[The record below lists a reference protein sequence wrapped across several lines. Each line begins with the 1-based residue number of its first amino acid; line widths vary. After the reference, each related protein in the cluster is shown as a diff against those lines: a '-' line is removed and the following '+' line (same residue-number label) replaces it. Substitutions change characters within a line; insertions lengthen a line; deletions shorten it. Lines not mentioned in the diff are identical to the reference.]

1 MFEILKNL
9 KSFQLLLVIIFISC
23 TVPDDS
29 LVQETTTE
37 SQETT
42 TESQETTTES
52 QETST
57 TTTVAPTTT
66 NSNIVNL
73 EDIEITFFYGN
84 ELSELAKNIL
94 LENMNYAVENLFS
107 YPGVKFQNLQPI
119 LIVQL
124 DKNYESAIE
133 LEAEYCD
140 YIEKNNK
147 KYLRNSGCLKDLN
160 DDGSRNIFTENW
172 PYNSSISSNP
182 FNGNSCCW
190 LLTMQ
195 PYELPNQEKSLRM
208 TSIHETFHIFQ
219 ISNYA
224 DVTTNQKKQH
234 KISGK
239 ISGDGGEHKPWWMEG
254 NAVFFQHLY
263 HARSLNDIGIIKQTM
278 RPSLFSCYCG
288 DEGLDTIIN
297 RFLNNGIKLYNYTWA
312 IDQQLAYEM
321 GSWFTAYLVSFHG
334 EEKILDFWI
343 NTQTGILF
351 EDNFLEMFGKD
362 YRTYVDEFENFLRNN
377 DEQTIMSILPTN

>member
-1 MFEILKNL
+1 MSKKYFYVIFILL
-9 KSFQLLLVIIFISC
+9 ISC
-23 TVPDDS
+23 TVPDDLS
-29 LVQETTTE
+29 VQDTTTTTE
-37 SQETT
+37 SQDTTTT
-42 TESQETTTES
+42 TESQDTTTTTES
-52 QETST
+52 KDTT
-57 TTTVAPTTT
+57 TTTVAPSRKT
-66 NSNIVNL
+66 SNKVNL
-73 EDIEITFFYGN
+73 EDIEITFFYGA

-94 LENMNYAVENLFS
+94 LENMNYAVKNLFS
-107 YPGVKFQNLQPI
+107 YPGVKLQNLQPI
-119 LIVQL
+119 IVVQL
-124 DKNYESAIE
+124 DNNYESAIK
-133 LEAEYCD
+133 LETEYCE
-140 YIEKNNK
+140 YIEEINNN
-147 KYLRNSGCLKDLN
+147 YFRNSKCSKDLN
-160 DDGSRNIFTENW
+160 NDGSRNIFTDNW

-182 FNGNSCCW
+182 FNNESCCY

-195 PYELPNQEKSLRM
+195 PYELPKKEKSLRM

-224 DVTTNQKKQH
+224 DVTTNKKEQY

-239 ISGDGGEHKPWWMEG
+239 ISGDGDEHKPWWMEG

-263 HARSLNDIGIIKQTM
+263 HARSLNDIGIIKETM

-288 DEGLDTIIN
+288 NEGLDTIIN

-321 GSWFTAYLVSFHG
+321 GSWFTAYLVNFHG

-351 EDNFLEMFGKD
+351 EDNFLEIFGKD
-362 YRTYVDEFENFLRNN
+362 YRTYVDEFEDFIRNN
-377 DEQTIMSILPTN
+377 DEKTIMEILPTE

>member
-9 KSFQLLLVIIFISC
+9 KTFQLLLVIIFISC

-42 TESQETTTES
+42 TESQETTTD
-52 QETST
+52 
-57 TTTVAPTTT
+57 APPTT

-124 DKNYESAIE
+124 DNNYESAIK
-133 LEAEYCD
+133 LETEYCE
-140 YIEKNNK
+140 YIEKNNNN
-147 KYLRNSGCLKDLN
+147 YLRNSKCSRDLN
-160 DDGSRNIFTENW
+160 SDGSRNIFTDNW

-182 FNGNSCCW
+182 FNYESCCY

-224 DVTTNQKKQH
+224 DLTTNQKKQH

-239 ISGDGGEHKPWWMEG
+239 ISGDGDEHKPWWMEG

-297 RFLNNGIKLYNYTWA
+297 RFLNNEIKLYNYTWA

-321 GSWFTAYLVSFHG
+321 GSWFTAYLVNFHG

-377 DEQTIMSILPTN
+377 DEETIMSILPTN